1 MKVIFLK
8 DVKGTARKGEIK
20 EVSDGYARNFLIP
33 RQIASIATD
42 QVIREINQAKVADE
56 KEAHD
61 FKDKIKELESVGP
74 IEFKLKT
81 GKKGEI
87 YDSVTKEEIEKEL
100 KKRGFDHVEVRLPKP
115 IREIG
120 SQEVEVTIGKG
131 IVGKITVTTKS
142 E

>member
-33 RQIASIATD
+33 RQVASIATEQAIKEVD
-42 QVIREINQAKVADE
+42 QAKMAD
-56 KEAHD
+56 KKQADD
-61 FKDKIKELESVGP
+61 FKDKIKELESIGP

-100 KKRGFDHVEVRLPKP
+100 GKRGFNHVEVRLPKP

-131 IVGKITVTTKS
+131 VVGKITIAT
-142 E
+142 EPE